1 MTTPLVKMYL
11 HLTIAIIS
19 FKNSFQHNQP
29 SDDGCLYEHNPDLS
43 LKYFMHKRN
52 ITENIEDR
60 KTIDAIKD
68 WCGELCQTFNIEIQ
82 TGSNN
87 VQFKTE
93 ENNHKLFEPPSK
105 QVRCDDIWRNPMIES
120 HKKLCVPHRISDPF
134 EREFSYNYTIDLEYE
149 YYDDSPRRK
158 TNGDEIKVKESYHI
172 ECCFCS
178 RFKITTI

>member
-1 MTTPLVKMYL
+1 MPIQLAKIHLY
-11 HLTIAIIS
+11 LTIAIIPL
-19 FKNSFQHNQP
+19 KNSLQHNQP

-43 LKYFMHKRN
+43 LKYFKHKRN
-52 ITENIEDR
+52 MTENIEDR

-82 TGSNN
+82 TASNN
-87 VQFKTE
+87 AQLKTE
-93 ENNHKLFEPPSK
+93 ENNHKVFEPPSK

-158 TNGDEIKVKESYHI
+158 TNGDAIKVEESHHTEYW
-172 ECCFCS
+172 FL
-178 RFKITTI
+178 